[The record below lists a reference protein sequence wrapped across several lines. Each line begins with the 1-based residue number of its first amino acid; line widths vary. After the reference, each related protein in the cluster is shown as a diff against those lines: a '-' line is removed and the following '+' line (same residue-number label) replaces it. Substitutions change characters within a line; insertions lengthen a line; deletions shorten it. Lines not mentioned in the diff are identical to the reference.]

1 MMKLQ
6 ITDVAWIGTSFLDPN
21 SSAFR
26 YNGVYHKAIR
36 PTAQPWMQSD
46 HLDAFLRLCW
56 EKGFIPKTERA
67 DITIDG
73 FLTVYRQQTDAFSVF
88 PRYFLPEYAKSAAFL
103 FLDMNLWLLR
113 RGMGLADGHTGN
125 FVATGNMDARFCDIG
140 SIIKIPDNSRRGLAE
155 FIRYFMVPLLIRGK
169 SPGAGDLMRYYL
181 STGFYFDTLD
191 LFPDIKEKIFVT
203 GPREKMLLYLREMLV
218 SLVFA
223 YRDTTWSAYNLP
235 TEHGLLQAEGSG
247 RVAVFDAILDWLRP
261 KKVIDM
267 GANAGFFSI
276 RAARA
281 GADVLAVEPD
291 ESALTRLFFFLKQ
304 GHAFPGTVKL
314 MTGGLNDAAFLAGQ
328 NADLALALALT
339 HHLYFTQKRPWAG
352 IARDMALLTKA
363 NLLTEFMPQ
372 GTYGREHQHT
382 YPANYSLDN
391 FREQLLRFF
400 GRVEVIRSGQSDS
413 ATAPRTFLL
422 CEDKRERPLGEEY
435 PDFYYGLPPAVSI
448 K

>member
-6 ITDVAWIGTSFLDPN
+6 ITDVDWCGCKDRNCST
-21 SSAFR
+21 FR
-26 YNGVYHKAIR
+26 YGGVYHKAIR
-36 PTAQPWMQSD
+36 PAAQPLLQSD
-46 HLDAFLRLCW
+46 QFDAFLRLCW

-73 FLTVYRQQTDAFSVF
+73 FLTIYKQQTDAFTVF
-88 PRYFLPEYAKSAAFL
+88 PQYFLPEYAKSAAFL
-103 FLDMNLWLLR
+103 LLDMNLWLLR
-113 RGMGLADGHTGN
+113 RGMGLADGHGDN
-125 FVATGNMDARFCDIG
+125 VVATGNMDARLCDIG
-140 SIIKIPDNSRRGLAE
+140 SIVKMPHNSRQGLAE
-155 FIRYFMVPLLIRGK
+155 FIRCFMVPLLIRGK

-181 STGFYFDTLD
+181 KSGFYFDTLD

-223 YRDTTWSAYNLP
+223 YRDTTWSAYRMP
-235 TEHGLLQAEGSG
+235 PEHGLLQAEGGS
-247 RVAVFDAILDWLRP
+247 RVAVFDAILDRLRP

-276 RAARA
+276 RAART

-304 GHAFPGTVKL
+304 GHALPGTVKL
-314 MTGGLNDAAFLAGQ
+314 MTGGIGDAAFLAGQ

-339 HHLYFTQKRPWAG
+339 HHLYFTQKWPLSS
-352 IARDMALLTKA
+352 IARELALLTKA
-363 NLLTEFMPQ
+363 NLLTEFMPH
-372 GTYGREHQHT
+372 GTYGREKQHT

-400 GRVEVIRSGQSDS
+400 GRVEVIRSEQSDS
-413 ATAPRTFLL
+413 ATSPRTFLL
-422 CEDKRERPLGEEY
+422 CEDQREHPLGEEY
-435 PDFYYGLPPAVSI
+435 PDFYYGLPPLVSM
-448 K
+448 